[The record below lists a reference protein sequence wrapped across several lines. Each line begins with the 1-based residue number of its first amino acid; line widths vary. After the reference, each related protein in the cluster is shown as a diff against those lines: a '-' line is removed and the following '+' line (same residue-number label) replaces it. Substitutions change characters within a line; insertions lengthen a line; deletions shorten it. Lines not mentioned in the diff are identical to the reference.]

1 MRIVEFDI
9 RSLDS
14 AKKFVSE
21 FTGMTEQEYNIE
33 KFDGFDGFE
42 LLWDVLLNR
51 IQAIDISDLRIV
63 AFHITGSL
71 DECKEVKENGLV
83 DLQKVLSNDTT
94 LSRELKKAG
103 VQVDIANKLVSCDN
117 NSYVLDT
124 ESSGALLF
132 VSNRLLND
140 YCVNGFFF
148 NDDIFSYGNMV
159 YKRPEFLMNIGEL
172 FPKVRS
178 LDELWKR
185 KSKSYKINFYATVE
199 QIAEF
204 TFELSNEFDPPYRDW
219 SILSDDMKIKKWLLS
234 HALERARDNLG
245 TEKFLYIKNGVIIPP
260 EQFISIDE
268 LNCEE

>member
-1 MRIVEFDI
+1 MEFDI
-9 RSLDS
+9 RSINS

-33 KFDGFDGFE
+33 KFDGVDGFE
-42 LLWDVLLNR
+42 LLWDALFNR
-51 IQAIDISDLRIV
+51 IQAINISDLRIV
-63 AFHITGSL
+63 AFHIVGSL
-71 DECKEVKENGLV
+71 DECKEIKENGLE
-83 DLQKVLSNDTT
+83 DLQKVLSSDTT
-94 LSRELKKAG
+94 LSRELKKVD
-103 VQVDIANKLVSCDN
+103 VQIDIANKLISCDD
-117 NSYVLDT
+117 NSYILNT
-124 ESSGALLF
+124 ESSGPLFF

-140 YCVNGFFF
+140 YCINGFFF
-148 NDDIFSYGNMV
+148 NDDIFNYGNMV
-159 YKRPEFLMNIGEL
+159 YKRPEFLMNISEL

-204 TFELSNEFDPPYRDW
+204 TFELSNELDPPYRDW
-219 SILSDDMKIKKWLLS
+219 GILSDDMKIKKWLFS

-260 EQFISIDE
+260 EQIISIDE